1 MDKVLT
7 GYNSDEDINDTIDTN
22 IKIESIE
29 PKEIL
34 NHKYN
39 NDAIYNIES
48 RDEAINNNKYENNLF
63 LNININSEKN
73 CNKTKKTKKVSK
85 KNKHMIHF
93 MEADLRDNIKC
104 IKQQDL
110 YTTSATKNL
119 KDESNNRQTRNSFVW
134 RPNIN
139 QKRKH
144 QITWLLHEANEL
156 KKTRDQI
163 NP

>member
-1 MDKVLT
+1 MDKILT

-22 IKIESIE
+22 IKIKSIE
-29 PKEIL
+29 PKEVL

-39 NDAIYNIES
+39 NDTIYNIES
-48 RDEAINNNKYENNLF
+48 RNKAINNNNKYENNLF

-73 CNKTKKTKKVSK
+73 FNKTKKVSK
-85 KNKHMIHF
+85 KNKHMMHF
-93 MEADLRDNIKC
+93 IEADLRGNIKC

-110 YTTSATKNL
+110 YTTSETKNL

-134 RPNIN
+134 RPSIN